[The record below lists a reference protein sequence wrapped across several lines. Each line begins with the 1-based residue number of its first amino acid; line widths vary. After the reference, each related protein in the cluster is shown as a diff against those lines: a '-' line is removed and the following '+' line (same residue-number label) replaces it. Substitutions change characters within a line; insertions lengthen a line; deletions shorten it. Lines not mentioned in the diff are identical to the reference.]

1 MRTWDKDPNASL
13 PWQFD
18 WTQWLVADTITGT
31 PVVTVDAGLTS
42 SGQTNT
48 TTKVNITLSGG
59 TVGVTYKV
67 ACKITT
73 AAGLIDE
80 RTILIRVTER

>member
-1 MRTWDKDPNASL
+1 MRTWDKDPQASL
-13 PWQFD
+13 SWQFD
-18 WTQWLVADTITGT
+18 WTDWLVTDTITGT
-31 PVVTVDAGLTS
+31 PLVTVDAGLTS

-59 TVGVTYKV
+59 VLGATYKV
-67 ACKITT
+67 ACRITT

-80 RTILIRVTER
+80 RTIGIRITDR